1 MFETVMIESGIRE
14 IELVR
19 ELKREG
25 DRERERER
33 ECVCVCWVEY
43 RTPLCRMTIRLIACI
58 AVHSKNFLQKLFKY
72 EREREREI
80 VNCTP

>member
-33 ECVCVCWVEY
+33 RERECVCVCV
-43 RTPLCRMTIRLIACI
+43 
-58 AVHSKNFLQKLFKY
+58 
-72 EREREREI
+72 
-80 VNCTP
+80 

>member
-25 DRERERER
+25 DREREKER
-33 ECVCVCWVEY
+33 ESVCVCFTLNIEHHF
-43 RTPLCRMTIRLIACI
+43 A
-58 AVHSKNFLQKLFKY
+58 
-72 EREREREI
+72 E
-80 VNCTP
+80 